1 VKTGTVADRKTARAA
16 GLLYILVG
24 ITGAFGIAVVPKLLI
39 VPGDPAATADRILG
53 SEWMFR
59 LGIAGELVN
68 AVAFIFLVLTLQRL
82 FKSTDERLASLMV
95 IFVLVSIPISFAN
108 ELNALAALGLLTVPD
123 VSSAFDRHQVETL
136 VSVFLRLHSLGFVV
150 NSIFW
155 GLWLLPLGLL
165 VLRSVFAPRALGYLV
180 ILAGLAYVIPVFGS
194 LLALSFHD
202 IASSVAIVFEG
213 VGEVSMVVWL
223 LMFGARRS
231 AVTRD

>member
-39 VPGDPAATADRILG
+39 VPGEPAATADRILG
-53 SEWMFR
+53 SEWMLR

-82 FKSTDERLASLMV
+82 FKSIDEWLASLMV

-108 ELNALAALGLLTVPD
+108 ELNALAALGLLSAPD
-123 VSSAFDRHQVETL
+123 VLSAFDRHQVETL
-136 VSVFLRLHSLGFVV
+136 ASVFLRLHSLGFVV

-165 VLRSVFAPRALGYLV
+165 VLRSGFAPRALGYLV
-180 ILAGLAYVIPVFGS
+180 MLAGVAYVIPVFAL
-194 LLALSFHD
+194 LLALSFRD
-202 IASSVAIVFEG
+202 IASSVAVVFEG

-231 AVTRD
+231 AASQD

>member
-1 VKTGTVADRKTARAA
+1 VKTATVADRSTARAA

-82 FKSTDERLASLMV
+82 FKSTDEWLASLMV
-95 IFVLVSIPISFAN
+95 IIVLVSIPISFTN
-108 ELNALAALGLLTVPD
+108 ELNALAALGLLSAPD
-123 VSSAFDRHQVETL
+123 GLSAFDKHQVETL
-136 VSVFLRLHSLGFVV
+136 ASVFLRLHSIGFVV

-155 GLWLLPLGLL
+155 GLWLLPLGRL
-165 VLRSVFAPRALGYLV
+165 VVRSDFAPRALGNLV
-180 ILAGLAYVIPVFGS
+180 ILAGVAYVITVFASVLVLPFG
-194 LLALSFHD
+194 D
-202 IASSVAIVFEG
+202 IASSAAIVFEG
-213 VGEVSMVVWL
+213 VGEVSMIVWL
-223 LMFGARRS
+223 LIFGAKRS
-231 AVTRD
+231 AASRD